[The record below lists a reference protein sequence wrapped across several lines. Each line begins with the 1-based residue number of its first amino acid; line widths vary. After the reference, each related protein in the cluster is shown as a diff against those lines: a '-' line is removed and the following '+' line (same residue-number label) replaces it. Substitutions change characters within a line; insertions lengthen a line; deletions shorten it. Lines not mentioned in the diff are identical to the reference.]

1 AAAAAPGAAGGAGD
15 RDAAT
20 LQWRLSAA
28 LRDPALR
35 ARPAMAQLSTYL
47 GDGDP
52 AKAWSLAGELA
63 SVFEKYQAWRRD
75 WLLRWEGGADE
86 GDPQAVLW
94 RAVAAGR
101 DHRARRIQ
109 DYLARFGD
117 DSDALPVGLR
127 SRLFAC
133 ATLNVSPDV
142 LRVMVTQARDGTLH
156 IYLPTPTKEYW
167 GDLQSLGAHLRAGT
181 DPFGDQAADNPLL
194 RDWGAAGRD
203 FMALLG
209 SYEVVHPSGEIA
221 AYADPEAID
230 DKPDTLLRRMQ
241 GDLFHRRAQPSGPL
255 RSAVDAGDTSL
266 QFHACHT
273 RLRALHVLHE
283 RLRGLRVAKLYDPSL
298 QPREIAVLAPDIDPY
313 VPYLDA
319 VFGGRGRGDAGF
331 DQAIPWA
338 IADASPLAGEP
349 LAAVFLRLLA
359 LPVSRFGLEEILD
372 LLASP
377 PLAEAAG
384 LDGAAFERLHAWLHE
399 AGARWGIDAAHRARM
414 GAPEDDAYTWQF
426 ALDRLLLG
434 HATDAAALV
443 SGDGQ

>member
-109 DYLARFGD
+109 DYLARFGGD
-117 DSDALPVGLR
+117 GDAVPTGLPP
-127 SRLFAC
+127 RLFAF

-142 LRVMVTQARDGTLH
+142 LRVLATQARAGTLH
-156 IYLPTPTKEYW
+156 FYLPTPTKEYW

-181 DPFGDQAADNPLL
+181 DPFGDEADDNPLL
-194 RDWGAAGRD
+194 RDWGRAGKD

-221 AYADPEAID
+221 AYADPEAATE
-230 DKPDTLLRRMQ
+230 KPDTLLRRMQ
-241 GDLFHRRAQPSGPL
+241 ADLFHRRPAPSAPL
-255 RSAVDAGDTSL
+255 RDDVDPGDPSL

-273 RLRALHVLHE
+273 RLRELQVLHD
-283 RLRGLRVAKLYDPSL
+283 RLRA
-298 QPREIAVLAPDIDPY
+298 
-313 VPYLDA
+313 
-319 VFGGRGRGDAGF
+319 
-331 DQAIPWA
+331 
-338 IADASPLAGEP
+338 
-349 LAAVFLRLLA
+349 LL
-359 LPVSRFGLEEILD
+359 
-372 LLASP
+372 
-377 PLAEAAG
+377 
-384 LDGAAFERLHAWLHE
+384 
-399 AGARWGIDAAHRARM
+399 
-414 GAPEDDAYTWQF
+414 EDT
-426 ALDRLLLG
+426 R
-434 HATDAAALV
+434 
-443 SGDGQ
+443 